1 MLYIRLETCE
11 TNLYHME
18 FVLSVFQFKIL
29 TLIYVLFGGQV
40 EATSKT
46 FKVYLIQK
54 KTFKVYVNRMCAVY

>member
-1 MLYIRLETCE
+1 
-11 TNLYHME
+11 ME
-18 FVLSVFQFKIL
+18 FVLYVFQFKIL

-54 KTFKVYVNRMCAVY
+54 KTFKVYVNRVCAVY